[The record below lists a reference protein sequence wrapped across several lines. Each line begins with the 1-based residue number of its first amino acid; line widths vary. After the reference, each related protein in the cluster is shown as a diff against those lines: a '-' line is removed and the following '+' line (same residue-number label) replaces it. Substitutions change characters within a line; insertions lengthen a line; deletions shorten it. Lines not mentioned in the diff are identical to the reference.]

1 MSSRKNKK
9 TTRPTTRSILLKIIG
24 IFAFAVLVI
33 SAGKTEPAI
42 DMYAQKMITDYQQ
55 LKDLTQK
62 QVIRDSLIILA
73 DYVQNKKLQADI
85 YHFYA
90 VETIRKGSAEL
101 THSYLHK
108 AIELYSS
115 LPGQEETISDCY
127 YLLAVDYA
135 TMCDTT
141 GLLAIGEAAL
151 QLHKRY
157 PENAFIAYNYYSI
170 LSAYYQHKLDSEP
183 DFSVTERDSAEMLSK
198 KAAFYQEQLPIET
211 QKEYNINPV
220 WTYYNIALLYDL
232 YWNPPLQDSTKV
244 YLEKAE
250 TANRNWFLDPNS
262 IMFKECKI
270 SIDDLWAWQLYYQ
283 GKYEEAEEKMLH
295 VLELI
300 DEVAKEAPN
309 VITSERE
316 EAYIFLEMLMEE
328 AGRIGKALEYQKKIT
343 EASHIRFNSEKNT
356 ALHDLR
362 IQYEV
367 EHKKQRIAAL
377 EKENRQTRK
386 ILVGMAVTIAI
397 SIIAVALLLVSLH
410 LHKKNTDMK
419 LYETAMLA
427 DNSREELLIHKQEM
441 EKLRKEYEHL
451 QQLAEQNQANADQY
465 AKDLEAIHK
474 QLTELPSQKIANKLN
489 DELGVLGQ
497 DADAFSSKLQQLP
510 FEKIEIMFADALE
523 KLSTMDKKYI
533 LCFMVGMEVPT
544 IALLFNVTTASVYT
558 VRYRIKKKYP
568 KDYEFLF

>member
-1 MSSRKNKK
+1 MTDSRSPQKA
-9 TTRPTTRSILLKIIG
+9 RPVTILAKIIG
-24 IFAFAVLVI
+24 IAIFAIFII
-33 SAGKTEPAI
+33 SAGKTGPTI
-42 DMYAQKMITDYQQ
+42 DTHAEKMIADYQQ
-55 LKDLTQK
+55 SKNLAHRQA
-62 QVIRDSLIILA
+62 IRDSLIILV
-73 DYVQNKKLQADI
+73 DYIQNKKIQADI
-85 YHFYA
+85 YHLYA
-90 VETIRKGSAEL
+90 ASTIRKGSVEL

-108 AIELYSS
+108 AIELYRS
-115 LPGQEETISDCY
+115 LPGQEEIISDCY
-127 YLLAVDYA
+127 YLLAVDYVA
-135 TMCDTT
+135 MCDVV
-141 GLLAIGEAAL
+141 GSQAISKAAL
-151 QLHKRY
+151 QLYKQY
-157 PENAFIAYNYYSI
+157 PNNTFIAYNYYSI
-170 LSAYYQHKLDSEP
+170 LSAYYQHKIDSKP
-183 DFSVTERDSAEMLSK
+183 DFSITERDSAELLSK
-198 KAAFYQEQLPIET
+198 KAAFYQEKLSAEIQS
-211 QKEYNINPV
+211 KYNINPV

-232 YWNPPLQDSTKV
+232 YWNPPLQDSIKV

-250 TANRNWFLDPNS
+250 TVNKNRYPDSNDT
-262 IMFKECKI
+262 MFKECKI

-283 GKYEEAEEKMLH
+283 GKYKEAEEKMLY
-295 VLELI
+295 VLKLI
-300 DEVAKEAPN
+300 DEVAQEAPN

-328 AGRIGKALEYQKKIT
+328 SGQLAKALEYQKKVT
-343 EASHIRFNSEKNT
+343 EASHIRFNTEKNT

-377 EKENRQTRK
+377 EMENKQTHK
-386 ILVGMAVTIAI
+386 ILIGMTIIIII
-397 SIIAVALLLVSLH
+397 SIIAVSLLLISLH
-410 LHKKNTDMK
+410 LHRKNTKMK

-441 EKLRKEYEHL
+441 ETLRKEYEHL

-544 IALLFNVTTASVYT
+544 ISLLFNVTAASVYT